1 LFEAALGL
9 VDVYGWFAAIWAEA
23 NPTTTKAN
31 AAIAA
36 KAIIILVFCIV
47 LSQYYHIRIEAY
59 GSWLKQK

>member
-36 KAIIILVFCIV
+36 KAIIILVFCICFITI
-47 LSQYYHIRIEAY
+47 LPYAHR
-59 GSWLKQK
+59 GLW